1 MAEFQFQILIDDED
15 VGEAEKAKQ
24 ERMMLS
30 CTFLSRSPLDLSGR
44 RCPSLMVLPVC
55 LSMRISE
62 RERERER
69 LEEWKKENRKSIAS
83 GRGKTVDCGVDGPRG
98 RASECRI
105 RKSPASLGSRKFS
118 PHCTFIS
125 SCAPGPLSPR
135 PNPHSATKAAIWK
148 CKSNASSGRP
158 KGLGKFSVTAR
169 QNSGVIAETSLINL
183 PPESLAVTINSK
195 WVTASRLSRT
205 SIHQPRNTA

>member
-62 RERERER
+62 REREAG
-69 LEEWKKENRKSIAS
+69 WK
-83 GRGKTVDCGVDGPRG
+83 RG
-98 RASECRI
+98 RKRI
-105 RKSPASLGSRKFS
+105 DRASPAGEEKQW
-118 PHCTFIS
+118 I
-125 SCAPGPLSPR
+125 
-135 PNPHSATKAAIWK
+135 
-148 CKSNASSGRP
+148 
-158 KGLGKFSVTAR
+158 V
-169 QNSGVIAETSLINL
+169 E
-183 PPESLAVTINSK
+183 
-195 WVTASRLSRT
+195 
-205 SIHQPRNTA
+205 

>member
-98 RASECRI
+98 RASECRL
-105 RKSPASLGSRKFS
+105 RKSPRLVLENFLLTALLSHHVHPARS
-118 PHCTFIS
+118 
-125 SCAPGPLSPR
+125 APGQIRILQQKLQFGSA
-135 PNPHSATKAAIWK
+135 NPMHRVGVRKA
-148 CKSNASSGRP
+148 
-158 KGLGKFSVTAR
+158 
-169 QNSGVIAETSLINL
+169 
-183 PPESLAVTINSK
+183 
-195 WVTASRLSRT
+195 
-205 SIHQPRNTA
+205 